1 MPLAQG
7 VWTVPATPVFLA
19 AVERAA
25 ALAGRGGGEVVLMRV
40 DPEDEQAEAILRDA
54 FLRVRLQEWD
64 EFDADCGKYEEE
76 IAKEVRTAKFTLA
89 ELEEEEQSLE
99 RLRRWYHD
107 LKSRDVLRLD
117 AAVKAADR
125 LRGCEAVFEDYA
137 DAVYALLHEPQEF
150 EDRDA

>member
-1 MPLAQG
+1 LAQG

-25 ALAGRGGGEVVLMRV
+25 ASARRGVGEVVLVRV
-40 DPEDEQAEAILRDA
+40 DPEDEQAGATLREA
-54 FLRVRLQEWD
+54 FLQVRLQEWD
-64 EFDADCGKYEEE
+64 EFDADCTKYEQE

-107 LKSRDVLRLD
+107 LKARDVLGLD
-117 AAVKAADR
+117 AAVKAAGR
-125 LRGCEAVFEDYA
+125 LRECEAVFEDYA
-137 DAVYALLHEPQEF
+137 DGVYARMHAPQELG
-150 EDRDA
+150 DRDA